1 MKYTPISSWWLLNED
16 FENGHWDFY
25 VIRTYTCT
33 PFEFCLATFFNKLA
47 VKETLLL
54 VYMILTDKHVC
65 SVSDCLYREYTDSV
79 HCDLF
84 VVCQAIPA
92 DEWYLISKLSFSVF
106 FFICRR
112 SFSCDD
118 IMKCMLLQWFFVI
131 FPQLF
136 SPCSKRRIVN
146 VLKSKSDC
154 FRGICVNPF

>member
-106 FFICRR
+106 FLFVGEVSVVMILWNVCYYSDFLWSFH
-112 SFSCDD
+112 SFSLHAASAG
-118 IMKCMLLQWFFVI
+118 LLMF
-131 FPQLF
+131 
-136 SPCSKRRIVN
+136 
-146 VLKSKSDC
+146 
-154 FRGICVNPF
+154 